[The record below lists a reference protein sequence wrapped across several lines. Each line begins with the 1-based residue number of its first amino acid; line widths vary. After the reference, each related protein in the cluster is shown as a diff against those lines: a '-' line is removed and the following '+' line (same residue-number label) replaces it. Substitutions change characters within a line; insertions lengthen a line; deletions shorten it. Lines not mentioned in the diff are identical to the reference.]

1 MLLIFLID
9 QHFSVKKGQLK
20 RFDINNNNKQFIKL
34 LLGELERTLF
44 NVSLAGCLLVNGN
57 KKTKNS
63 DKGENN
69 RVHGIR
75 IGNLLFSNRICGPI
89 SARFLS
95 PNGFNG
101 REWQSLLVPE
111 PLHRSFCA
119 ERDFC
124 QHGSVQPHF
133 QKRAH
138 PLCRPGAC
146 RQGRN

>member
-1 MLLIFLID
+1 MDSISPPFFQFQIEKRRSYQFSSYFCMLLIFLID

-69 RVHGIR
+69 RVHGIHT
-75 IGNLLFSNRICGPI
+75 GNKPAPTGSHRQPFS
-89 SARFLS
+89 AA
-95 PNGFNG
+95 
-101 REWQSLLVPE
+101 VPDVNQQQFAVVHQCNM
-111 PLHRSFCA
+111 LGGLRS
-119 ERDFC
+119 
-124 QHGSVQPHF
+124 
-133 QKRAH
+133 
-138 PLCRPGAC
+138 
-146 RQGRN
+146 NI

>member
-75 IGNLLFSNRICGPI
+75 IGNLLFLNRNCGP

-95 PNGFNG
+95 PDGFKRRRATKSFG
-101 REWQSLLVPE
+101 ARTSTSLIL
-111 PLHRSFCA
+111 R
-119 ERDFC
+119 
-124 QHGSVQPHF
+124 
-133 QKRAH
+133 
-138 PLCRPGAC
+138 
-146 RQGRN
+146 